1 MKKIIFATLF
11 CLFLCGSLFAQQQV
25 MTLHG
30 GKTTLGQVFK
40 EIESQAGL
48 SVDYD
53 AQEVNITQT
62 VTVGFCGACLV
73 FTMTCV
79 PRMVLV

>member
-11 CLFLCGSLFAQQQV
+11 CLFLCGSLYAQTQQV
-25 MTLHG
+25 TMQG
-30 GKTTLGQVFK
+30 GESALGQVFK

-53 AQEVNITQT
+53 AQEVDVTQSPCREGYRK
-62 VTVGFCGACLV
+62 GFA
-73 FTMTCV
+73 
-79 PRMVLV
+79 